1 MTRLRQGSN
10 GQGLRRS
17 GARAR
22 ARLFPFALAVA
33 CCVVLPAAASAQD
46 EVLVGHVELSGG
58 GGLSA
63 GATLGSRDADQRTPT
78 PDQPF
83 RLFTTSSR
91 MAQAP
96 VFDVRV
102 GVALSPRYAVEG
114 HVGYGRPELQTELS
128 SDAENA
134 PSLTAIESVDQYF
147 IDGGVVVH
155 FEGWAPGVRPFVT
168 AGGGYLRQLHEGRV
182 VVETGQVFYA
192 GGGLKYGLTSRREGF
207 IRAVGLRGDARLN
220 VLSGGIKVDDSVR
233 RHLTVSGGLF
243 VVF

>member
-1 MTRLRQGSN
+1 MIRLRESDH
-10 GQGLRRS
+10 
-17 GARAR
+17 ARTR
-22 ARLFPFALAVA
+22 VRLFQIAFAAACWAAV
-33 CCVVLPAAASAQD
+33 PGAASAQN
-46 EVLVGHVELSGG
+46 EVLVGHIELSGG
-58 GGLSA
+58 VGVIG
-63 GATLGSRDADQRTPT
+63 GATLGERDAEQRTPT
-78 PDQPF
+78 PNQPF
-83 RLFTTSSR
+83 RLFATSSR

-134 PSLTAIESVDQYF
+134 PPITAVERVDQYI
-147 IDGGVVVH
+147 IDGGVLVH
-155 FEGWAPGVRPFVT
+155 FGSGASALRPFVT

-192 GGGLKYGLTSRREGF
+192 GGGIKYGLTSRRDGLV
-207 IRAVGLRGDARLN
+207 RAVGLRGDARLN
-220 VLSGGIKVDDSVR
+220 VLSGGIKVDDDVR
-233 RHLTVSGGLF
+233 RHVAVSGGLF